1 MSIPT
6 IDLGTKR
13 HNADGEVVKTF
24 TLAYEVDREG
34 ETVKVVRRLP
44 AESIER
50 IGKHVARWADKDLA
64 WNVAVMDGDDDVTF
78 DFKCFQG

>member
-1 MSIPT
+1 MSIAI

-24 TLAYEVDREG
+24 NLAYEVDREG

-44 AESIER
+44 AEGIEC
-50 IGKHVARWADKDLA
+50 IGKHIARWADQGNV
-64 WNVAVMDGDDDVTF
+64 WNVAVMDGDEDVTF